1 MFRASRGFRS
11 RNPLIS
17 RMPHDSAVSS
27 GAQASYGTFL
37 FKLTILV
44 GVMVLAGALAMG
56 TILESGEVFGGIVLM
71 IAAPIVA
78 FISVIVAMRS
88 VRLAPYF
95 GLLYALMQGL
105 FLGTISGVYELI
117 AGDGIVLT
125 ALLGTA
131 GVFVAMLILFRS
143 GIIRVTDM
151 FRRVMFMALL
161 GIIFSSLFFF
171 VLSLLGLFGEMAF
184 GFYFVIVIISVIVA
198 SLYLVIDFDNIQTL
212 IDSGSDQRYEWMYAL
227 SLLVTVVWLY
237 IELLRLLL
245 ILSQRRR

>member
-11 RNPLIS
+11 RNPLMS
-17 RMPHDSAVSS
+17 RMPYGSATST
-27 GAQASYGTFL
+27 GAQASYSTFL

-44 GVMVLAGALAMG
+44 GVMVAFGALAMG
-56 TILESGEVFGGIVLM
+56 SIMEAGEVFGGVVLL

-95 GLLYALMQGL
+95 GLLYAVMQGI
-105 FLGTISGVYELI
+105 FLGTISGLYELI
-117 AGDGIVLT
+117 AGDGIVAT

-143 GIIRVTDM
+143 GIIRVTET
-151 FRRVMFMALL
+151 FRKVMFMALL
-161 GIIFSSLFFF
+161 GIIFSSLFLF
-171 VLSLLGLFGEMAF
+171 VLSLFGLFGELAF
-184 GFYFVIVIISVIVA
+184 GFYFVIIIVSVIVA

-212 IDSGSDQRYEWMYAL
+212 IDSGADQRYEWMYAL
-227 SLLVTVVWLY
+227 SLLITVVWLY
-237 IELLRLLL
+237 VELLRLLL
-245 ILSQRRR
+245 ILTQRRR

>member
-11 RNPLIS
+11 RNPLMS
-17 RMPHDSAVSS
+17 RMPHGAVSTS

-37 FKLTILV
+37 FKLTLLA
-44 GVMVLAGALAMG
+44 GVMVLAGAFAMG
-56 TILESGEVFGGIVLM
+56 TILESESIPGGIVLL
-71 IAAPIVA
+71 IAAPIIA

-95 GLLYALMQGL
+95 GFLYAAMQGL
-105 FLGTISGVYELI
+105 FLGTISGIYELI
-117 AGDGIVLT
+117 AGDGIVVT

-161 GIIFSSLFFF
+161 GIIFSSLFLF

-212 IDSGSDQRYEWMYAL
+212 IDSGADQRYEWMYAL

-237 IELLRLLL
+237 VELLRLLL